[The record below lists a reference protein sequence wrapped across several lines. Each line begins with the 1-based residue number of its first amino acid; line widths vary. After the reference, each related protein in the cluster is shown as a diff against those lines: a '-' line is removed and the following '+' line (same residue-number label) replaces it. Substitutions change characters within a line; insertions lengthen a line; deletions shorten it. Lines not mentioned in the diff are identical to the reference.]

1 MGGSIP
7 EMPNFRGA
15 GPRILRW
22 GVAILVVLLLLW
34 STTSI
39 PTGNVGVLTLFG
51 RVTGETLGEGIHL
64 INPLKSVQKLSVQ
77 TQSVKES
84 ANVPSNEGLIL
95 ALDTSL
101 LFRLD
106 KSKAAFVFQTVGDNY
121 AEKIVEPTLR
131 AAIRAST
138 SAHSANALYT
148 NARELVQLQIQDELT
163 AQLSPRGVIVENVL
177 LRDVQLPAMLKG
189 SIEAKQQA
197 EQDALRMSFIL
208 QKEKQEAERIEAQGI
223 ADFQKIVAQGIS
235 VPNCSNGKASKP
247 PKSWQPASTLRSSSS
262 AIRKTVCPWSSSRSS
277 RVFARQPDS
286 VGTKLSCSKSEC
298 GSEQRSAEREVD
310 QGKVIRLPKLNST
323 VGNVCT
329 PRPHAL
335 HNSSTIAAWMPI
347 REMSADL
354 LVRIPGRVAK
364 SLRENANESVG
375 RQDHGLRL
383 EELRLRRSGGRC
395 LGRFLPSW

>member
-1 MGGSIP
+1 MTTTGRGDFDLGPSLRA
-7 EMPNFRGA
+7 MPNFGNLRNRFL
-15 GPRILRW
+15 PIL
-22 GVAILVVLLLLW
+22 GAILVLILLFA

-51 RVTGETLGEGIHL
+51 RVTGDVLGEGIHL
-64 INPLKSVQKLSVQ
+64 INPLKSVKKLSVQ

-106 KSKAAFVFQTVGDNY
+106 RTKAAQVFQTVGENY

-138 SAHSANALYT
+138 SSHTANALYT
-148 NARELVQLQIQDELT
+148 NARELVQQQIQDELT
-163 AQLSPRGVIVENVL
+163 TQLAARGVIVEAVL

-208 QKEKQEAERIEAQGI
+208 QKEKQEAERKRIEAQGI

-235 VPNCSNGKASKP
+235 PQLLEWKGIEATEKLALSTNTKVVVIGNPKNGLP
-247 PKSWQPASTLRSSSS
+247 LVLEPK
-262 AIRKTVCPWSSSRSS
+262 
-277 RVFARQPDS
+277 
-286 VGTKLSCSKSEC
+286 
-298 GSEQRSAEREVD
+298 
-310 QGKVIRLPKLNST
+310 
-323 VGNVCT
+323 
-329 PRPHAL
+329 
-335 HNSSTIAAWMPI
+335 
-347 REMSADL
+347 
-354 LVRIPGRVAK
+354 
-364 SLRENANESVG
+364 
-375 RQDHGLRL
+375 
-383 EELRLRRSGGRC
+383 
-395 LGRFLPSW
+395 

>member
-1 MGGSIP
+1 MTTTGRGDFDLGGSLRA
-7 EMPNFRGA
+7 MPNFSGFRNRFL
-15 GPRILRW
+15 RI
-22 GVAILVVLLLLW
+22 VVVILLLILLYS

-51 RVTGETLGEGIHL
+51 RVTGDVLGEGIHL

-106 KSKAAFVFQTVGDNY
+106 RNKAAQVYQTVGDNY

-138 SAHSANALYT
+138 SSHTANALYT
-148 NARELVQLQIQDELT
+148 NARELVQQQIQDELT
-163 AQLSPRGVIVENVL
+163 AQLSVRGVIVEAVL

-208 QKEKQEAERIEAQGI
+208 QKEKQEAERKRIEAQGI

-235 VPNCSNGKASKP
+235 PQLLEWKGIEATEKLALSNNTKVVVIGN
-247 PKSWQPASTLRSSSS
+247 PKN
-262 AIRKTVCPWSSSRSS
+262 
-277 RVFARQPDS
+277 
-286 VGTKLSCSKSEC
+286 G
-298 GSEQRSAEREVD
+298 
-310 QGKVIRLPKLNST
+310 LP
-323 VGNVCT
+323 
-329 PRPHAL
+329 
-335 HNSSTIAAWMPI
+335 
-347 REMSADL
+347 
-354 LVRIPGRVAK
+354 LV
-364 SLRENANESVG
+364 
-375 RQDHGLRL
+375 L
-383 EELRLRRSGGRC
+383 E
-395 LGRFLPSW
+395 PK

>member
-1 MGGSIP
+1 MPTTTRFDLGGEGLP
-7 EMPNFRGA
+7 RMNLGGA
-15 GPRILRW
+15 GKRILQLAILL
-22 GVAILVVLLLLW
+22 VAIILLMA

-51 RVTGETLGEGIHL
+51 RVTGETLPEGIHL
-64 INPLKSVQKLSVQ
+64 VNPLKSVQKLSIQ

-106 KSKAAFVFQTVGDNY
+106 KDKAAFVFQTVGDNY

-148 NARELVQLQIQDELT
+148 NARELVQQQIQDELT
-163 AQLSPRGVIVENVL
+163 AQLAPRGVIVENVL

-208 QKEKQEAERIEAQGI
+208 QKEKQEAERKRIEAQGI
-223 ADFQKIVAQGIS
+223 ADFQRIVATGIS
-235 VPNCSNGKASKP
+235 AQLLEWKGIEATEKLAASSNAKVVIIGN
-247 PKSWQPASTLRSSSS
+247 PKN
-262 AIRKTVCPWSSSRSS
+262 
-277 RVFARQPDS
+277 
-286 VGTKLSCSKSEC
+286 G
-298 GSEQRSAEREVD
+298 
-310 QGKVIRLPKLNST
+310 LP
-323 VGNVCT
+323 
-329 PRPHAL
+329 
-335 HNSSTIAAWMPI
+335 
-347 REMSADL
+347 
-354 LVRIPGRVAK
+354 LV
-364 SLRENANESVG
+364 
-375 RQDHGLRL
+375 L
-383 EELRLRRSGGRC
+383 E
-395 LGRFLPSW
+395 PK

>member
-1 MGGSIP
+1 MTTTGRGDFDLGGSLRA
-7 EMPNFRGA
+7 MPNFSGFRN
-15 GPRILRW
+15 RFLRM
-22 GVAILVVLLLLW
+22 VVVILLLILLFS

-51 RVTGETLGEGIHL
+51 RVTGDVLGEGIHL

-106 KSKAAFVFQTVGDNY
+106 RNKAAQVYQTVGENY

-138 SAHSANALYT
+138 SSHTANALYT
-148 NARELVQLQIQDELT
+148 NARELVQQQIQDELT
-163 AQLSPRGVIVENVL
+163 AQLSVRGVIVEAVL

-208 QKEKQEAERIEAQGI
+208 QKEKQEAERKRIEAQGI

-235 VPNCSNGKASKP
+235 PQLLEWKGIEATEKLAMSNNTKVVVIGN
-247 PKSWQPASTLRSSSS
+247 PKN
-262 AIRKTVCPWSSSRSS
+262 
-277 RVFARQPDS
+277 
-286 VGTKLSCSKSEC
+286 G
-298 GSEQRSAEREVD
+298 
-310 QGKVIRLPKLNST
+310 LP
-323 VGNVCT
+323 
-329 PRPHAL
+329 
-335 HNSSTIAAWMPI
+335 
-347 REMSADL
+347 
-354 LVRIPGRVAK
+354 LV
-364 SLRENANESVG
+364 
-375 RQDHGLRL
+375 L
-383 EELRLRRSGGRC
+383 E
-395 LGRFLPSW
+395 PK